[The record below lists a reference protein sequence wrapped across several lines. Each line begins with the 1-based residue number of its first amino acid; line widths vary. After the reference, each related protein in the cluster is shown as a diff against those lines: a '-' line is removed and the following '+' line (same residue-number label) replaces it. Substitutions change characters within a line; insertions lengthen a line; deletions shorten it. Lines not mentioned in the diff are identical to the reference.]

1 MPATDIVL
9 RFAYPPP
16 ETNSDFRTFNVYR
29 VSEESTEQVELYKV
43 HIIAAPSATVLL
55 MITQFYHPN
64 TGMPIG
70 GTTFHRKN
78 LNTMKWE
85 TAGEIEWTS
94 NTNARIY
101 FGIDEVSIRDLRKPK
116 NANSKSRRFKAS
128 GSEYKWKI
136 AEKNTDLLKKIMVRP
151 QCVDSRGRTVATWG
165 QAEQTLRVEGR
176 VGSILDRIV
185 VTCLLHIWMRRQ
197 GQW

>member
-29 VSEESTEQVELYKV
+29 VSEESTEQVELYK
-43 HIIAAPSATVLL
+43 
-55 MITQFYHPN
+55 FYHPN

-94 NTNARIY
+94 NTNATIY

-136 AEKNTDLLKKIMVRP
+136 AEKNTDLSVCSL
-151 QCVDSRGRTVATWG
+151 
-165 QAEQTLRVEGR
+165 
-176 VGSILDRIV
+176 
-185 VTCLLHIWMRRQ
+185 
-197 GQW
+197 